1 MTTAKSGDT
10 VNGHYTGTLDD
21 GTQFDS
27 SQGRDPLQF
36 TLGAGQVIA
45 GFDEAVDGMNV
56 GDSKSVTIP
65 ADQAYGPH
73 RPEMVQEVPRSDIPA
88 EIQIEQGMQLQAS
101 QPGGQPVVLTVT
113 AFNDDTVTLD
123 ANHALAGKDL
133 TFQLE
138 LVSVG

>member
-1 MTTAKSGDT
+1 MSTAKSGDT
-10 VNGHYTGTLDD
+10 VIVHYTGTLDD

-45 GFDEAVDGMNV
+45 GFDEAVDGMAV
-56 GDSKSVTIP
+56 GDTKKVTIP

-73 RPEMVQEVPRSDIPA
+73 RPEMVQEVARGDIPDH
-88 EIQIEQGMQLQAS
+88 IELSEGMQLQAS

-113 AFNDDTVTLD
+113 SFNEETVTLD

-133 TFQLE
+133 TFELE
-138 LVSVG
+138 LVAVA